1 MSRLQRRAI
10 NSLEHVVFGLTGGS
24 FVADKNE
31 PRSDKPWVV
40 RDVPEHVRR
49 TVKSY
54 AVSHG
59 MTMADALELLI
70 LRGVAAD
77 ITTARDPALGVLRD
91 FPDKVL
97 AAHVQRVLEEIERRN
112 ALSPKE
118 RALEEAERVRITKLA
133 AADPNLADGD
143 AHKLMA
149 EYLHNIESE
158 Q

>member
-1 MSRLQRRAI
+1 MAG
-10 NSLEHVVFGLTGGS
+10 N
-24 FVADKNE
+24 DKNE
-31 PRSDKPWVV
+31 KFWAI

-54 AVSHG
+54 AVNHD

-77 ITTARDPALGVLRD
+77 ITTARDPSLGVLHD

-97 AAHVQRVLEEIERRN
+97 AKHVQRVLAEIERRN
-112 ALSPKE
+112 AQSPE
-118 RALEEAERVRITKLA
+118 EHALEEAERVRIVKLA
-133 AADPNLADGD
+133 AADPNLADSD

-149 EYLHNIESE
+149 EYLRNIESE
-158 Q
+158 